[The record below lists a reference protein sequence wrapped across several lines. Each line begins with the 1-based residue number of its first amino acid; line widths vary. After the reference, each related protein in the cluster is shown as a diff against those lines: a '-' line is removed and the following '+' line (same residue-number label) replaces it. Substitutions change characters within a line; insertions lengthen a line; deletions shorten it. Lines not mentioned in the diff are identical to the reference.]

1 MDRVVFWILSA
12 VIPPVFG
19 LYHLYSCSDSRRR
32 YLALCPIFL
41 VSTAAVCNNLY
52 HFTFNHEDYNQEWPA
67 KFASAHNA
75 CLGVILTWA
84 MIVRWS
90 LPCHALRKCRLY
102 GQRFLVIVLSLCV
115 VGAKAA
121 GVLSWGWSITMQ
133 MTAAMVLVLWDV
145 LDSLNVS
152 VKVHCICMDVLYIVS
167 AVMIMTIE
175 MVVSDFDG
183 KLCALRVFSLLMYA
197 MYYINVLTKAISKKI
212 DFLPK

>member
-1 MDRVVFWILSA
+1 MSTSLHSSLLLAETSVFCL
-12 VIPPVFG
+12 F
-19 LYHLYSCSDSRRR
+19 
-32 YLALCPIFL
+32 YLI
-41 VSTAAVCNNLY
+41 
-52 HFTFNHEDYNQEWPA
+52 
-67 KFASAHNA
+67 
-75 CLGVILTWA
+75 
-84 MIVRWS
+84 
-90 LPCHALRKCRLY
+90 

>member
-12 VIPPVFG
+12 VIPPVLG

-84 MIVRWS
+84 MTVRWS

-102 GQRFLVIVLSLCV
+102 GQRFLAIVLSLCV

-121 GVLSWGWSITMQ
+121 GLLSWGWPITMQ
-133 MTAAMVLVLWDV
+133 MTAVMVLVLWDV

-183 KLCALRVFSLLMYA
+183 KLCALRVFFLLMYA

-212 DFLPK
+212 DLLPK